1 MSAIEP
7 SKTHSKTVAYEVTTS
22 PSTSHSS
29 RESEWASQTE
39 EASLD
44 KVRDILFGAQ
54 SREFEK
60 RFSLL
65 ETRLLDES
73 RALRQE
79 LIRSFDDLKAHMN
92 QEVQGLVG
100 QLHQEQG
107 QRATNIQ
114 EVGQAV
120 KTVESQLSQRV
131 AELAQQ
137 ASTQFQTLGSDLH
150 AQKAELMEQHQQAI
164 NRIEDQHREAVKEL
178 QSEKT
183 DRAVLAEMLME
194 VALRLKVGPKDSESS

>member
-1 MSAIEP
+1 MSAPEP
-7 SKTHSKTVAYEVTTS
+7 SKNPSKTVAYEVTSSSS
-22 PSTSHSS
+22 PSNSS
-29 RESEWASQTE
+29 GEGEWASQTE
-39 EASLD
+39 DASLD

-65 ETRLLDES
+65 ENRLLEES

-92 QEVQGLVG
+92 QEVQGLIE

-114 EVGQAV
+114 DMGQVV
-120 KTVESQLSQRV
+120 KNVESQLSQRV
-131 AELAQQ
+131 TELTQQ
-137 ASTQFQTLGSDLH
+137 ASNQFRTLGTDLQE
-150 AQKAELMEQHQQAI
+150 QKAELMEQHQQAI
-164 NRIEDQHREAVKEL
+164 DRIETQHRQAVRDL

-183 DRAVLAEMLME
+183 DRAALAEMLME